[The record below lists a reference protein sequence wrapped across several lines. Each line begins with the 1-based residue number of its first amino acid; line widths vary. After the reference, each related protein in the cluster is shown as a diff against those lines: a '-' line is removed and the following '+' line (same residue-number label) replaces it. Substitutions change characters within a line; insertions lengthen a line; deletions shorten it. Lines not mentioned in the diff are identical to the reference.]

1 VLGAHGQGVYTCED
15 RGAGDCA
22 DRGVRVGVLEEDG
35 FFGESIDARG
45 LCLFVSVAAQPVGGV
60 VFADDPEDIG
70 FLLGGER
77 QKKYEWE
84 KEFFH
89 FRKLKFRE
97 QSKSLLA

>member
-1 VLGAHGQGVYTCED
+1 
-15 RGAGDCA
+15 
-22 DRGVRVGVLEEDG
+22 
-35 FFGESIDARG
+35 
-45 LCLFVSVAAQPVGGV
+45 VGGV